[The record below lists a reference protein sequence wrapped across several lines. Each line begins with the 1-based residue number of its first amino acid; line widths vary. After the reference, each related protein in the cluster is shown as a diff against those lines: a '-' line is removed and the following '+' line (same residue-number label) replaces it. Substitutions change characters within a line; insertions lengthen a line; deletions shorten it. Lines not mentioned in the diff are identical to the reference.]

1 MRQTGQVR
9 AADDVVDTQFSV
21 VTAELSDTPVRVTDD
36 EAVRGN
42 LLKRSLDRGLWSP
55 PTVAAVLS
63 QQGGFSV
70 GSCLVQ
76 SLSYVDRADQRRE
89 RLALPGL
96 LQRRTVQG
104 VALLELRGRLQRRGV
119 QREAQ
124 AGALAHAD
132 GGRSGQPRRA

>member
-1 MRQTGQVR
+1 MRQTGQVH
-9 AADDVVDTQFSV
+9 AADDVVDTQFSL

-70 GSCLVQ
+70 GSRPARDPNAEKQAVKRGEVPLFPGPPHG
-76 SLSYVDRADQRRE
+76 RADKGFAPFQRW
-89 RLALPGL
+89 
-96 LQRRTVQG
+96 V
-104 VALLELRGRLQRRGV
+104 VSH
-119 QREAQ
+119 REANNLRTQ
-124 AGALAHAD
+124 
-132 GGRSGQPRRA
+132 

>member
-1 MRQTGQVR
+1 MRQTGQVH
-9 AADDVVDTQFSV
+9 AADDVVDTQFSL

-70 GSCLVQ
+70 GSCPGPRLT
-76 SLSYVDRADQRRE
+76 SRDRAGQRGE
-89 RLALPGL
+89 GLALPRPPPPWGG
-96 LQRRTVQG
+96 QG
-104 VALLELRGRLQRRGV
+104 
-119 QREAQ
+119 
-124 AGALAHAD
+124 
-132 GGRSGQPRRA
+132 GGPPQP